1 MEQVGQRKIDGMWLM
16 VVGIAVLFFLIL
28 PTLIVIPMSFSG
40 ASFLE
45 FPPTSFSLRWYEAY
59 FSSPQWM
66 SATKTS
72 LIAAIMTTAIATPLG
87 SICAYG
93 LHCSTPRIRSIAQV
107 LVIMPIVVPVI
118 LMAVG
123 VFSLYAKLGLNYTLT
138 GIVIAHTALAL
149 PFVIVT
155 VMAGLQNYD
164 FDQELAARSLGASR
178 AVALWTIT
186 VPQVKFSI
194 QTGAF
199 LAFITSLDEVV
210 ISMMVSGGDN
220 ATITRR
226 MFNSLRDQLDPTI
239 AAISTCL
246 IFVSVSALVTVIIFN
261 KNQSLNLKITDLSC

>member
-155 VMAGLQNYD
+155 VMSGLQNYD

-178 AVALWTIT
+178 TVAMWTIT

-246 IFVSVSALVTVIIFN
+246 IVVSVSALVTVIIFN
-261 KNQSLNLKITDLSC
+261 RNQNKDQS

>member
-1 MEQVGQRKIDGMWLM
+1 MEQVGQRKIDGLWLT
-16 VVGIAVLFFLIL
+16 VVGTAVLFFLIL
-28 PTLIVIPMSFSG
+28 PTLIVLPMSFSG

-45 FPPTSFSLRWYEAY
+45 FPPTSFSFRWYTAY
-59 FSSPQWM
+59 FTSPEWM
-66 SATKTS
+66 SATRTS
-72 LIAAIMTTAIATPLG
+72 LIAAVMTTAIATPLG
-87 SICAYG
+87 SLCAYG
-93 LHCSTPRIRSIAQV
+93 LHCSTPRIRSTAQI

-118 LMAVG
+118 LIAVG

-155 VMAGLQNYD
+155 VMSGLQNYD

-178 AVALWTIT
+178 GYALWSVT

-210 ISMMVSGGDN
+210 ISMMVSGGER

-246 IFVSVSALVTVIIFN
+246 ITVSILALIGVQLIGRS
-261 KNQSLNLKITDLSC
+261 KNSDK

>member
-1 MEQVGQRKIDGMWLM
+1 MDQVGQRKIDGMWLT

-28 PTLIVIPMSFSG
+28 PTLIVIPISFSG

-45 FPPTSFSLRWYEAY
+45 FPPKSFSLRWYEAY
-59 FSSPQWM
+59 FSSPEWM
-66 SATKTS
+66 SGTKTS
-72 LIAAIMTTAIATPLG
+72 LIAAVITTIIATPLG
-87 SICAYG
+87 TLCAYG
-93 LHCSTPRIRSIAQV
+93 LHCSTPRVRNTLQI

-118 LMAVG
+118 LIAVG

-138 GIVIAHTALAL
+138 GIIIAHTALAL

-155 VMAGLQNYD
+155 VMSGLQNYD
-164 FDQELAARSLGASR
+164 FDQELAARSMGASR

-199 LAFITSLDEVV
+199 LDFITSLDKDV

-226 MFNSLRDQLDPTI
+226 MFNTMRDHLDPTI

-246 IFVSVSALVTVIIFN
+246 IVVSVTALIGVQLIGRR
-261 KNQSLNLKITDLSC
+261 KNIDK

>member
-1 MEQVGQRKIDGMWLM
+1 MEQVGQRKIDGLWLT

-45 FPPTSFSLRWYEAY
+45 FPPTSFSFRWYAAY
-59 FSSPQWM
+59 FTSPEWM

-72 LIAAIMTTAIATPLG
+72 LIAAVMTTAIATPLG
-87 SICAYG
+87 SLCAYG
-93 LHCSTPRIRSIAQV
+93 LHCSAPRIRNIAQI
-107 LVIMPIVVPVI
+107 LVIMPIVVPAI
-118 LMAVG
+118 LSAVG
-123 VFSLYAKLGLNYTLT
+123 VFSLYAKLGLNNTLT
-138 GIVIAHTALAL
+138 GIVIAPTALAL

-155 VMAGLQNYD
+155 VMSGLQNYD

-178 AVALWTIT
+178 AYALWTIT

-210 ISMMVSGGDN
+210 ISMLVSGGDN

-246 IFVSVSALVTVIIFN
+246 IFVSISALVMISIFN
-261 KNQSLNLKITDLSC
+261 RNQKNKEQL

>member
-1 MEQVGQRKIDGMWLM
+1 MDHVGQRKIDGMWLT

-28 PTLIVIPMSFSG
+28 PTLIVIPISFSG

-45 FPPTSFSLRWYEAY
+45 FPPKSFSLRWYEAY
-59 FSSPQWM
+59 FSSPEWM
-66 SATKTS
+66 SGTKTS
-72 LIAAIMTTAIATPLG
+72 LIAAVITTIIATPLG
-87 SICAYG
+87 TLCAYG
-93 LHCSTPRIRSIAQV
+93 LHCSSPRVRNTLQI

-118 LMAVG
+118 LIAVG
-123 VFSLYAKLGLNYTLT
+123 VFSLYAKLGLNYTLS

-155 VMAGLQNYD
+155 VMSGLQNYD
-164 FDQELAARSLGASR
+164 FDQELAARSMGASR
-178 AVALWTIT
+178 EVALWTIT

-226 MFNSLRDQLDPTI
+226 MFNSMRDHLDPTI

-246 IFVSVSALVTVIIFN
+246 IVVSVTALIGVQLIGRRKHID
-261 KNQSLNLKITDLSC
+261 K

>member
-1 MEQVGQRKIDGMWLM
+1 MEQVGQRKIDGLWLT

-40 ASFLE
+40 ASYLE
-45 FPPTSFSLRWYEAY
+45 FPPTSFSFRWYEAY
-59 FSSPQWM
+59 FTSPEWM

-72 LIAAIMTTAIATPLG
+72 LIAAALTTAIATPLG
-87 SICAYG
+87 SLCAYG
-93 LHCSTPRIRSIAQV
+93 LHCSTPRIRNTAQI

-118 LMAVG
+118 LIAVG

-155 VMAGLQNYD
+155 VMSGLQNYD

-178 AVALWTIT
+178 AYALWTVT

-210 ISMMVSGGDN
+210 ISMLVSGGEK

-246 IFVSVSALVTVIIFN
+246 IIVSISALIGVQLIGRS
-261 KNQSLNLKITDLSC
+261 KNADK

>member
-1 MEQVGQRKIDGMWLM
+1 M
-16 VVGIAVLFFLIL
+16 
-28 PTLIVIPMSFSG
+28 
-40 ASFLE
+40 
-45 FPPTSFSLRWYEAY
+45 
-59 FSSPQWM
+59 
-66 SATKTS
+66 
-72 LIAAIMTTAIATPLG
+72 
-87 SICAYG
+87 
-93 LHCSTPRIRSIAQV
+93 QV

-118 LMAVG
+118 LIAVG

-138 GIVIAHTALAL
+138 GIVIAHIALAL

-155 VMAGLQNYD
+155 VMSGLQNYD

-178 AVALWTIT
+178 VYALWTVT

-210 ISMMVSGGDN
+210 ISMLVSGGDN

-246 IFVSVSALVTVIIFN
+246 IVVSVGMLIGVQLIGRG
-261 KNQSLNLKITDLSC
+261 KDK

>member
-1 MEQVGQRKIDGMWLM
+1 MDHVGQRKIDGMWLT

-28 PTLIVIPMSFSG
+28 PTLIVIPISFSG

-45 FPPTSFSLRWYEAY
+45 FPPKSFSLRWYEAY
-59 FSSPQWM
+59 FSSPEWM
-66 SATKTS
+66 SGTKTS
-72 LIAAIMTTAIATPLG
+72 LIAAVITTIIATPLG
-87 SICAYG
+87 TLCAYG
-93 LHCSTPRIRSIAQV
+93 LHCSSPRVRNTLQI

-118 LMAVG
+118 LIAVG
-123 VFSLYAKLGLNYTLT
+123 VFSLYAKLGLNYTLS

-155 VMAGLQNYD
+155 VMSGLQNYD
-164 FDQELAARSLGASR
+164 FDQELAARSMGASR

-226 MFNSLRDQLDPTI
+226 MFNSMRDHLDPTI

-246 IFVSVSALVTVIIFN
+246 IVVSVTALISVQLIGRRKHID
-261 KNQSLNLKITDLSC
+261 K

>member
-1 MEQVGQRKIDGMWLM
+1 MADGSRYC
-16 VVGIAVLFFLIL
+16 GAVLSDPAHAYRDPDVVFGGLI
-28 PTLIVIPMSFSG
+28 SG
-40 ASFLE
+40 VPANVVFVS
-45 FPPTSFSLRWYEAY
+45 
-59 FSSPQWM
+59 
-66 SATKTS
+66 
-72 LIAAIMTTAIATPLG
+72 IATPLG
-87 SICAYG
+87 SLCAYG
-93 LHCSTPRIRSIAQV
+93 LHCSTPRIRDTAQI

-118 LMAVG
+118 LIAVG

-155 VMAGLQNYD
+155 VMSGLRNYD

-178 AVALWTIT
+178 AYALWTIT

-210 ISMMVSGGDN
+210 ISMLISGGDN

-246 IFVSVSALVTVIIFN
+246 IVVSVAALIGVQLIGRS
-261 KNQSLNLKITDLSC
+261 KNVDK

>member
-1 MEQVGQRKIDGMWLM
+1 VADGSRHC
-16 VVGIAVLFFLIL
+16 GAVLFDPAHADRDPDVVFWGLLSGISANVIFVSL
-28 PTLIVIPMSFSG
+28 VHSLFHVPRMDERHADVPDCGGADHSNRYPFRLTLCLWP
-40 ASFLE
+40 ALLY
-45 FPPTSFSLRWYEAY
+45 PADRN
-59 FSSPQWM
+59 
-66 SATKTS
+66 
-72 LIAAIMTTAIATPLG
+72 TAQI
-87 SICAYG
+87 
-93 LHCSTPRIRSIAQV
+93 

-118 LMAVG
+118 LIAVG

-155 VMAGLQNYD
+155 VMSGLQNYD
-164 FDQELAARSLGASR
+164 FDQELAARSMGASR
-178 AVALWTIT
+178 AYALWTVT

-210 ISMMVSGGDN
+210 ISMLVSGGDN

-246 IFVSVSALVTVIIFN
+246 IVVSVAALIGVQLIGRS
-261 KNQSLNLKITDLSC
+261 KNADK